1 MTNMR
6 FPKRSTPLVISLF
19 ISNWASLTMPPY
31 GKEGG
36 KTSRSYIPNW
46 YDDSMLSS
54 LSRNL
59 FVSSLNSQ
67 YAASSNSGS
76 VQMPLVHFLPGSG
89 GKERKCMLPAAMA
102 TRYEGM
108 GTGWTHNQR
117 KRWARTFPSS
127 YLVVKICYC
136 IFANDFAVM
145 GGTVYRRWNA
155 NCRQKHREH
164 RGHTRRISLIYRQIR

>member
-6 FPKRSTPLVISLF
+6 FPKRSASLMIPLF
-19 ISNWASLTMPPY
+19 ISNRASLTMPPY

-46 YDDSMLSS
+46 YDDTILSS

-59 FVSSLNSQ
+59 VVSSLNSQ

-89 GKERKCMLPAAMA
+89 EKERKCMLPAAMA
-102 TRYEGM
+102 IRYEGM
-108 GTGWTHNQR
+108 ETGWTNNQY
-117 KRWARTFPSS
+117 KRWARTFPDS
-127 YLVVKICYC
+127 YLVVKICHC
-136 IFANDFAVM
+136 IFANDFTGVR
-145 GGTVYRRWNA
+145 GTVYRR
-155 NCRQKHREH
+155 
-164 RGHTRRISLIYRQIR
+164 